1 MNVARISSK
10 SGNLLDSRTE
20 NHPTGWSRIE
30 MDGPTKIGL
39 DVPIAGATMALR
51 GVTSDCAA
59 PTGSGGLGFSGV
71 WVRGLCLSRPRVNFR
86 LLTGSSISEDW
97 KEN

>member
-10 SGNLLDSRTE
+10 SGNVLYPRTE

-30 MDGPTKIGL
+30 MEGPTKIGL
-39 DVPIAGATMALR
+39 DVPIAGAAMALR
-51 GVTSDCAA
+51 GATSDCAA
-59 PTGSGGLGFSGV
+59 PTGSEGLGFNGV
-71 WVRGLCLSRPRVNFR
+71 WVRGLCFSRPRVIFR